1 MASIFLSYARHDR
14 ACAERLAAILESA
27 GHQVWWDQC
36 LDGGQDFSAQI
47 ESALDQAAIV
57 LVAWSKAAIKSR
69 WVRDE
74 AAAGGETGRLV
85 PVSIDGSRPPMGFRQ
100 FHTID
105 LTDWRGAKGDKRT
118 AELLQSVDRRLGASE
133 AAPSAP
139 LEGAKKRFAWPT
151 GRALW
156 ATLAALL
163 IVAAGV
169 GVFFLGSRSSPSDPL
184 PKPTIAMVP
193 FTTTSSD
200 AELHDIAKQADE
212 AVSHALAQTGIPVR
226 LLSSLPKDTH
236 SAGDFLLKGELSRNA
251 DKIVAIIRLEEAKQG
266 VTILSRRIEG
276 TSKDIR
282 DLPERIGAQTAS
294 SFMGPNLMI
303 LDRRHPMDPSLMAE
317 LLVTSDDQLQVYQIA
332 KRVAAKAP
340 NVPAAQVA
348 VAFSTGFVLGQLPR
362 QGRLEALTE
371 ARRAAASA
379 LKLAPE
385 FGDTHATW
393 CMLHSDARLAEC
405 EDNLRAGSRIDPD
418 APYLNAFLAILMQN
432 VGRAEEAVELA
443 KLSYAHDPY
452 ESFKIG
458 AMLRALE
465 FAGDADGARKL
476 YQVGARWWPEY
487 KFLFFRNRLVGLI
500 YRADFDAMERLER
513 EVGGEILPPDY
524 GKSGSIGAA
533 VRSKSQPALRRACA
547 DGKDLLISARCMV
560 AFAALHDLDGAYRIA
575 DRLYPNRVGRGPA
588 ETERIWLDDPDGGAP
603 LGFFTSQAGAPMR
616 RDARFLKLAQRSGL
630 LAYWRTG
637 RAPDFCKIPEPVCAQ
652 LRR

>member
-14 ACAERLAAILESA
+14 ACAERLAAVLETT

-57 LVAWSKAAIKSR
+57 LVAWSKAANSSR

-74 AAAGGETGRLV
+74 AAVGGDTGRLV

-105 LTDWRGAKGDKRT
+105 LTGWRGAKGDKRT
-118 AELLQSVDRRLGASE
+118 AELLQSVERRLNTSEVAS
-133 AAPSAP
+133 SAP
-139 LEGAKKRFAWPT
+139 LGGSQYLFAWPT

-156 ATLAALL
+156 AILAALL
-163 IVAAGV
+163 IGLAGL
-169 GVFFLGSRSSPSDPL
+169 GVFLFGSRSSQSDSL
-184 PKPTIAMVP
+184 PKPTIAMVR
-193 FTTTSSD
+193 FTTSSSD
-200 AELHDIAKQADE
+200 AELQDIAKQADE

-226 LLSSLPKDTH
+226 LLNARPKDTH
-236 SAGDFLLKGELSRNA
+236 PAGDFLLSGELSRNA
-251 DKIVAIIRLEEAKQG
+251 DKIVAVVRLEETKEG

-276 TSKDIR
+276 TSKDSR

-294 SFMGPNLMI
+294 AFVGPNLMI
-303 LDRRHPMDPSLMAE
+303 LDRRHPMDPALMAE
-317 LLVTSDDQLQVYQIA
+317 LLVTSDDQLQIYQIA

-340 NVPAAQVA
+340 DVPSAQIA
-348 VAFSTGFVLGQLPR
+348 VAFSTGFVLGELPR

-393 CMLHSDARLAEC
+393 CLLHSDARLAEC
-405 EDNLRAGSRIDPD
+405 EDALRAGSRIDPD
-418 APYLNAFLAILMQN
+418 APYLNAFLANLMQN
-432 VGRAEEAVELA
+432 VGRGQEAVELA

-452 ESFKIG
+452 DPFKIG

-465 FAGDADGARKL
+465 YEGDADGARKL
-476 YQVGARWWPEY
+476 NQVGERWWPEN
-487 KFLFFRNRLVGLI
+487 KFLLFRNRLVGLI

-513 EVGGEILPPDY
+513 EAGAETLPPGY
-524 GKSGSIGAA
+524 AYSKAIAAA
-533 VRSKSQPALRRACA
+533 VRAKSQPALRQACA
-547 DGKDLLISARCMV
+547 NAKDILVPRCMV
-560 AFAALHDLDGAYRIA
+560 AFAALDDLDGAFRIA
-575 DRLYPNRVGRGPA
+575 DRLYPNRIGRSPA
-588 ETERIWLDDPDGGAP
+588 ETERIWFDDPDGSAP

-616 RDARFLKLAQRSGL
+616 RDPRFLKLAQRSGL

-637 RAPDFCKIPEPVCAQ
+637 RAPDFCKIPEPVCVQ

>member
-14 ACAERLAAILESA
+14 ACAERLAAVLESV
-27 GHQVWWDQC
+27 GHQVWWDQR

-47 ESALDQAAIV
+47 EAALDQAAVV
-57 LVAWSKAAIKSR
+57 LVVWSKAANASR

-74 AAAGGETGRLV
+74 AAVGGDTGRLV

-105 LTDWRGAKGDKRT
+105 LTDWKGAKGDKRT
-118 AELLQSVDRRLGASE
+118 AELLQSVERRLGSSE
-133 AAPSAP
+133 AVPTP
-139 LEGAKKRFAWPT
+139 PPGVAKGGFAWPF
-151 GRALW
+151 GKARW
-156 ATLAALL
+156 AILAALL
-163 IVAAGV
+163 IVAAGL
-169 GVFFLGSRSSPSDPL
+169 GVFLLERRNSPSDPL
-184 PKPTIAMVP
+184 PKPTIALVS
-193 FTTTSSD
+193 FSATSRD
-200 AELHDIAKQADE
+200 AELEDIAKQADE

-226 LLSSLPKDTH
+226 LLSARPKDSH
-236 SAGDFLLKGELSRNA
+236 SAGDFLLTGELSRNA
-251 DKIVAIIRLEEAKQG
+251 DKIVAVIRLEEAKAG

-276 TSKDIR
+276 TSQEIR
-282 DLPERIGAQTAS
+282 DLPERIGVQTAS
-294 SFMGPNLMI
+294 SFVGPNLMI
-303 LDRRHPMDPSLMAE
+303 LDRRHPMDPALMAE
-317 LLVTSDDQLQVYQIA
+317 LLVTFDDQLQYYQIA

-340 NVPAAQVA
+340 DVPAAQIA

-371 ARRAAASA
+371 GRRAAGRA

-385 FGDTHATW
+385 FGDTYATW
-393 CMLHSDARLAEC
+393 CMLHSDTRLAEC

-418 APYLNAFLAILMQN
+418 APYLNAFLAVRMQN
-432 VGRAEEAVELA
+432 VGRGQEAVELA

-452 ESFKIG
+452 DSFKIG

-476 YQVGARWWPEY
+476 YQVGARWWPET
-487 KFLFFRNRLVGLI
+487 KFLLFRNRLVGLI

-513 EVGGEILPPDY
+513 EVGAETLPPGY
-524 GKSGSIGAA
+524 ANSGAIAAA
-533 VRSKSQPALRRACA
+533 VRSKSQPALRRACT
-547 DGKDLLISARCMV
+547 DPKDLLISARCMV
-560 AFAALHDLDGAYRIA
+560 AFAAIQDLDGAFRIA
-575 DRLYPNRVGRGPA
+575 DSLYPNRIGRSPA
-588 ETERIWLDDPDGGAP
+588 ETERIWLDDPDGSAP

-616 RDARFLKLAQRSGL
+616 RDPRFLKLAQRSGL